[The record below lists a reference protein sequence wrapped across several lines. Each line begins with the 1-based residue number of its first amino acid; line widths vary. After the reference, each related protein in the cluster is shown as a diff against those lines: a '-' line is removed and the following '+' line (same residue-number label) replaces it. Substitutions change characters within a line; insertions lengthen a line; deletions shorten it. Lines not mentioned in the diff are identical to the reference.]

1 MDGNQLFDL
10 HINFNDKR
18 LSNGVRRAR
27 TTLYLIPYTYDFEHV
42 LCKNYSCGC
51 RRKTNGVAGGND
63 RWTVERNRINRARYY
78 RIG

>member
-42 LCKNYSCGC
+42 LSVMQELFM
-51 RRKTNGVAGGND
+51 RL
-63 RWTVERNRINRARYY
+63 
-78 RIG
+78 